1 MQQDEQAAK
10 GLKTEVVHAR
20 LSADLKG
27 RIETYGEAHGMSMSS
42 AVAELLERAL
52 EDASA
57 SDGLAESMALIAER
71 IESIAQ
77 DCGLA
82 SKRAGKASQASLGVL
97 ALMSSFTPDLLR
109 FLANEAL
116 MRGQML
122 ARVLDNTQAAEKV
135 KVPASLGRL
144 ANAKAPDEIFRM
156 AYSELGGKLSR
167 DPKTSFLAAWASAI
181 ELFEL
186 GELGLM
192 GRDEDEWDAILKGDD
207 VQAMSSLVAK
217 AQKGKRNG

>member
-10 GLKTEVVHAR
+10 GLKTEVIHAR

-27 RIETYGEAHGMSMSS
+27 RIETYGKAHGMSMSS
-42 AVAELLERAL
+42 AVADLLGRAL

-57 SDGLAESMALIAER
+57 SDGLAESLALIAER
-71 IESIAQ
+71 IEGIAK

-122 ARVLDNTQAAEKV
+122 ARVLDNKQAAENV

-144 ANAKAPDEIFRM
+144 ANARRDIPHGLFGIGREAQPGPEDVLPCR
-156 AYSELGGKLSR
+156 LGVR
-167 DPKTSFLAAWASAI
+167 DRALRI
-181 ELFEL
+181 
-186 GELGLM
+186 
-192 GRDEDEWDAILKGDD
+192 GRARLDGARRG
-207 VQAMSSLVAK
+207 
-217 AQKGKRNG
+217 